1 MRQVK
6 FMLVL
11 LTAILATSLPTY
23 AADDSSSSSSSTS
36 SSSSASTSTTS
47 SSISF
52 TSSDIL
58 GAGLSIINNL
68 LNPPSRSTQIK
79 ADAEVLKA
87 KIVADAEVTKERLRL
102 EAVKTTDRVTPILNQ
117 WGVAKINCAPGLVFV
132 NGITTDTVCVQ
143 PNASMTPGY
152 YTYDSTKQQLI
163 RNSGGVQSSVSVQ
176 TVQNVQ
182 TTSVSTPTARQ
193 NWNQGF

>member
-1 MRQVK
+1 MRQFK
-6 FMLVL
+6 FIVVVF
-11 LTAILATSLPTY
+11 TAILATSLPAY
-23 AADDSSSSSSSTS
+23 AADDSSSSSSSSAS
-36 SSSSASTSTTS
+36 SSSSTSSTSSTS
-47 SSISF
+47 SLSF
-52 TSSDIL
+52 SSSDIL

-87 KIVADAEVTKERLRL
+87 KIIADAEVTKERLRL
-102 EAVKTTDRVTPILNQ
+102 EASRNTDRVTPVLNQ
-117 WGVAKINCAPGLVFV
+117 WGVARINCAPGLVFV

-163 RNSGGVQSSVSVQ
+163 RTSSSVQ
-176 TVQNVQ
+176 TIQTIQTVQ
-182 TTSVSTPTARQ
+182 TTRVANPTSLQ
-193 NWNQGF
+193 NRSQGF